1 MGTSAPTEIAILPF
15 ETVAGDLTTRAFA
28 DGVAET
34 VAGVMAKADLP
45 TFSLDANHAASALER
60 DAIAV
65 KGGAAYALGGRVDRD
80 GQNLKV
86 TVNVSDPRKHEVLWS
101 TRFTRAA
108 SEASPMQDQVATTTA
123 RVLQCAFDIIR
134 FPDSRFDQETVA
146 LYLRACEVRTDWDAQ
161 DQERDLLRKVVK
173 RQPRFAMGWAKL
185 AIAFGMAGEDL
196 PPDQAQAAKTEA
208 TADAA
213 RAIRL
218 DPKNGLPYFALAY
231 LVPTPGHLWE
241 RHSLLMKGLA
251 LSPDNGV
258 MNFKEGEVLG
268 EAGRTQEA
276 LAYYRRAVSL
286 DPLNPTM
293 RFELGVAL
301 SSSHTEEARSMLDQA
316 ISIWPDDPH
325 LRIAR
330 IALEARYGDPD
341 KALAMLAD
349 PAMRP
354 ANWEAAQIEDWRRFP
369 LVRKS
374 RDPKVLAAYQ
384 HDELEKLAAGK
395 TDVSTVVVRLASLG
409 DADGTF
415 AAASRATPDDPLDT
429 EPLFRP
435 AAASVRKDPR
445 FMPLAVK
452 AGLVDFW
459 RRTGKWADFCDAPD
473 RPYDCRAEAAKLKFA
488 LQALVPAELGAAHH
502 HVVHL
507 VRAVGEAQVALRRC
521 TCSASGVHCE
531 MPVAPWIWI
540 AWSMIWQTRSGTMA
554 LTMLTQT
561 RASRLPSTSMAL
573 AALSTIR
580 RMASISMRARETVSR
595 FLPSWISGLPKA
607 SRVEAA
613 LDHQVQR
620 PLGLADGAHAVVDA
634 ARAQAHLGDLEAAAL
649 AEQDVLLG
657 HPHIVEAG
665 CACGRAARD
674 RGRTPASGPSILHA
688 RACPWAPGS
697 ATAGTAAARRGWS

>member
-1 MGTSAPTEIAILPF
+1 MAQSIQNALDQARCVIVVWSVASVGPAGEFVHDEASSAKSRGIYLPVVIDDVAPPLGFRQVQSLDLVGWHGRRADKRFQAVLAAARTIAMAAAEQRAETRPMGAPRMSGWPSLALAGVLLAAILGAGALLWVLKSPVGTSAPTEIAILPF
-15 ETVAGDLTTRAFA
+15 ETVAGDLATRAFA

-45 TFSLDANHAASALER
+45 TFALDANHAASALER

-185 AIAFGMAGEDL
+185 AIASGMAAEDL

-473 RPYDCRAEAAKLKFA
+473 RPYDCRAEAAKLD
-488 LQALVPAELGAAHH
+488 P
-502 HVVHL
+502 
-507 VRAVGEAQVALRRC
+507 
-521 TCSASGVHCE
+521 
-531 MPVAPWIWI
+531 
-540 AWSMIWQTRSGTMA
+540 
-554 LTMLTQT
+554 
-561 RASRLPSTSMAL
+561 PSK
-573 AALSTIR
+573 
-580 RMASISMRARETVSR
+580 
-595 FLPSWISGLPKA
+595 P
-607 SRVEAA
+607 
-613 LDHQVQR
+613 
-620 PLGLADGAHAVVDA
+620 
-634 ARAQAHLGDLEAAAL
+634 
-649 AEQDVLLG
+649 
-657 HPHIVEAG
+657 
-665 CACGRAARD
+665 
-674 RGRTPASGPSILHA
+674 
-688 RACPWAPGS
+688 
-697 ATAGTAAARRGWS
+697 